1 MVTRGSRGGRGVLR
15 AAAAWLRA
23 CAYAYAWALPCACAS
38 ACAVLPAAAE
48 EAPRSLKPGEKVTI
62 GGKTYLVEKVDAE
75 RVVLVLPPPPTQSIG
90 AFIVPVDAKASS
102 SQEAAGRLPRK
113 LIDGS
118 GWGETFPGSGVYV
131 HANDVYA
138 DGGCMWNGAA
148 DAWLLFDLGKE
159 HLVSGIYVWN
169 YNEGDGWNTR
179 SVREVDVSASPD
191 EATFRPV
198 ARLRLAQAPGTED
211 YRGEALRFEAPV
223 RARYFRMQIL
233 SNYRGGEMSGL
244 SEVRFADAERKAP
257 PPTAVE
263 WTPRYPRPEHP
274 GLALGAP
281 LPGAE
286 NIAFPEDAGIVDV
299 TKPPYRAKGDGVTDD
314 TGAIQRAL
322 DDHPNRGAIIYLPNG
337 IYLVSDTIR
346 WTAGRSPGSEE
357 KRTVLQGQ
365 SRRGTVIRL
374 RDDCPGFEDP
384 RRPKAP
390 IWTGRAPAQR
400 FGNEVHDLTVDTG
413 AGNPGAC
420 GIQFIAN
427 NQGGISNVT
436 ILSGDGR
443 GVVGLDMGYT
453 DEQGPCLIKDVEVV
467 GFDVGVR
474 VATSVASETLEHI
487 RVRHQNRFG
496 LRNDGQ
502 PCTIRGFRSLNEVPA
517 LHNTGGFTVLV
528 DSVLEGTG
536 AAASEPAI
544 ISESAIVVRN
554 LRTKGYRAAIRHLG
568 KEGSREVA
576 GPDVEEFLSKPASA
590 LFGPPAP
597 ALGLPVR
604 ETPELPWDPVEDWV
618 SPLRFGASPDDET
631 ADAEAIQEAI
641 DSGATTVY
649 LPRGA
654 YRIDR
659 TVSIRGKVRRL
670 LGCKAVLVPAGP
682 LRGEAKPLL
691 RFEDGEA
698 PMVSVEWIDT
708 DFSGGPYWFLEH
720 ASKRALVLRR
730 LGINF
735 QAAEAYRNTGT
746 GDLYLE
752 DVVGRWFRFRGQSVW
767 ARQLNV
773 EGDGTHVVN
782 DGGSLWILGL
792 KTEGGGTL
800 LETRGGGRTEVL
812 GSFSYTVG
820 RVDASPMFVV
830 DEADASIGFA
840 EVCYTGRPFERI
852 VRETRGGVTREI
864 LRDDPRWGGHFTHF
878 RAGGSPG
885 R

>member
-1 MVTRGSRGGRGVLR
+1 MTIRGR
-15 AAAAWLRA
+15 
-23 CAYAYAWALPCACAS
+23 
-38 ACAVLPAAAE
+38 
-48 EAPRSLKPGEKVTI
+48 
-62 GGKTYLVEKVDAE
+62 TYVVDKADAE
-75 RVVLVLPPPPTQSIG
+75 RVVLVLPPAPTQSIG
-90 AFIVPVDAKASS
+90 AFIVPADAKASS

-131 HANDVYA
+131 HSNNVYA

-148 DAWLLFDLGKE
+148 DAWLIFDLGKE
-159 HLVSGIYVWN
+159 YLVSGIYVWN
-169 YNEGDGWNTR
+169 YNERDGWNTR
-179 SVREVDVSASPD
+179 SVREADLSASAD
-191 EATFRPV
+191 GTAFRPV
-198 ARLRLAQAPGTED
+198 DRLRLSLAPGTED
-211 YRGEALRFEAPV
+211 YPGEALRFRAPV
-223 RARYFRMQIL
+223 RARYFRLQIL

-244 SEVRFADAERKAP
+244 SEVRFADAERAAP
-257 PPTAVE
+257 PPAAVE
-263 WTPRYPRPEHP
+263 WKPKYPRPEHP
-274 GLALGAP
+274 RLALGAP

-286 NIAFPEDAGIVDV
+286 NVVFPDDAGIVDV
-299 TKPPYRAKGDGVTDD
+299 TKPPYRAKGDGVADD
-314 TGAIQRAL
+314 TEAIQRAL
-322 DDHPNRGAIIYLPNG
+322 ADHPNRGAIIYLPNG

-346 WTAGRSPGSEE
+346 WPSGGNPGSEA
-357 KRTVLQGQ
+357 KRTVFQGQ
-365 SRRGTVIRL
+365 SRRGTVVRL

-400 FGNEVHDLTVDTG
+400 FGNEIHNLTVDTG

-427 NQGGISNVT
+427 NQGGIYDVT

-453 DEQGPCLIKDVEVV
+453 DEQGPCLVKNVEVV

-487 RVRHQNRFG
+487 VLRHQNRFG

-502 PCTIRGFRSLNEVPA
+502 PCTIRDLRSANEVPA
-517 LHNTGGFTVLV
+517 LCNTGGFTVLV

-536 AAASEPAI
+536 AAACVPAVA
-544 ISESAIVVRN
+544 SESAIVVRN
-554 LRTKGYRAAIRHLG
+554 LRTKGYRVAIEHRAEDG
-568 KEGSREVA
+568 AREVT
-576 GPDVEEFLSKPASA
+576 GPDVETFLSKPAVA
-590 LFGPPAP
+590 LFGDPAG

-604 ETPELPWDPVEDWV
+604 ETPELPWDPVEEWV
-618 SPLRFGASPDDET
+618 SPRRFGASPGDGA
-631 ADAEAIQEAI
+631 ADAEAIQKAI

-649 LPRGA
+649 LPRGEH
-654 YRIDR
+654 RIDR

-691 RFEDGEA
+691 SFEDGEA
-698 PMVSVEWIDT
+698 PVVSVEWIDT

-735 QAAEAYRNTGT
+735 QAAEAYRNSGT
-746 GDLYLE
+746 GDLYIE

-767 ARQLNV
+767 ARQFNV
-773 EGDGTHVVN
+773 EGDGTHVLN
-782 DGGSLWILGL
+782 DGGSVWILGL

-800 LETRGGGRTEVL
+800 LETRNGGRTELL

-820 RVDASPMFVV
+820 RIDASPMFVV
-830 DEADASIGFA
+830 DEAEASIAFA

-864 LRDDPRWGGHFTHF
+864 LRGDLRWGGH
-878 RAGGSPG
+878 
-885 R
+885 